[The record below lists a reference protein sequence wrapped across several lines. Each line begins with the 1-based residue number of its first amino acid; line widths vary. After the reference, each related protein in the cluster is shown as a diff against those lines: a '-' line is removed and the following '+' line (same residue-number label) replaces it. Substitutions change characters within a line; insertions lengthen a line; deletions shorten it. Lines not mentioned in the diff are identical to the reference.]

1 MNYFIIAGE
10 ASGDLHAAHLMREL
24 KVQDPKAVFRF
35 FGGDLMVQEGGTLI
49 KHYRELAFMGF
60 IPVLLNLRTILRNM
74 EICKTEIRKFAP
86 DVVILVDYP
95 GFNLKIAKFVKQELS
110 IPVHYYISPKIW
122 AWKEYRIKDI
132 KRYVDVMLSIL
143 PFEVPFYAKHNYPIT
158 YVGNPTLDEIHHF
171 QQNHPKSDE
180 FLSRNKLN
188 EKPIV
193 ALLAGSRKQE
203 IKKNLSLM
211 LEASNSFPEYQF
223 IIAGAPG
230 IEENHYQSY
239 IANTNV
245 RIVFGQT
252 YALLQHAQAALVTSG
267 TATLET
273 AIFGVPQAV
282 SYYASGGKLLY
293 AIMEKLLKVRF
304 VSLVNLIEDRA
315 VVKELLG
322 YKASA
327 ESLKDEL
334 QNLLENKTY
343 RQGILQGYTEM
354 SKKLGEPGAP
364 EHAAKAII
372 NHLTTS
378 ATHQIEI

>member
-24 KVQDPKAVFRF
+24 KAQDPKAEFRF
-35 FGGDLMVQEGGTLI
+35 FGGDLMEQEGGTLI

-74 EICKTEIRKFAP
+74 AICKDEIRKFAP

-95 GFNLKIAKFVKQELS
+95 GFNLKIAKFVKEELS

-122 AWKEYRIKDI
+122 AWKEYRIKEI

-143 PFEVPFYAKHNYPIT
+143 PFEVPFYAKHRYPIT
-158 YVGNPTLDEIHHF
+158 YVGNPTLDEIHQY
-171 QQNHPKSDE
+171 QQTHPKSKE
-180 FLSRNKLN
+180 FLTKNHLN

-203 IKKNLSLM
+203 IKKNLPLM
-211 LEASNSFPEYQF
+211 LEASKAFPLYQF
-223 IIAGAPG
+223 VIAGAPG
-230 IEENHYQSY
+230 IDENHYQSY
-239 IANTNV
+239 IANTPV
-245 RIVFGQT
+245 KVVFEQT
-252 YALLQHAQAALVTSG
+252 YALLQHTQAALVTSG

-273 AIFGVPQAV
+273 AILGVPQAV
-282 SYYASGGKLLY
+282 SYYASGGKILY
-293 AIMEKLLKVRF
+293 TIIEKMLKVQF
-304 VSLVNLIEDRA
+304 VSLVNLITNRE

-327 ESLKDEL
+327 ESLREEL
-334 QNLLENKTY
+334 HKLLENESY
-343 RQGILQGYTEM
+343 RQKIFDDYAEM
-354 SKKLGEPGAP
+354 SAKLGEIGAP
-364 EHAAKAII
+364 KNAAKTII
-372 NHLTTS
+372 EHLTSPTPPK
-378 ATHQIEI
+378 